1 MSIELYPTWQ
11 FSHDLVPDY
20 LRTKPDPEVEARH
33 AQYEQRVA
41 TLNPEQM
48 HKQLNVMDKMTK
60 EMLKHITKVGNLNKR

>member
-1 MSIELYPTWQ
+1 M
-11 FSHDLVPDY
+11 
-20 LRTKPDPEVEARH
+20 EARH

-60 EMLKHITKVGNLNKR
+60 EMLKHITKVGPLINI